1 MKDIKGR
8 LYLSARKCPQQLTTF
23 LIQLMAYNLN
33 QQPPAALLSWRDFA
47 PGDSNIISAKRN
59 KAIQEVSQKLQSAI
73 QDYNSANSLQ
83 VDNMQIGF
91 DVDARQFTC
100 SGAIPYKI
108 VIDATTGDQ
117 SVEAV
122 NYIAD
127 YAPWTVPTTGE
138 LKGVKSLY
146 DAFIAIL
153 KQQNRLNDTIR
164 EDDLTK
170 SAKPLVT
177 LTNNESES
185 RYDFAVQM
193 PIVVDV
199 DAATGVAS
207 YTLYDV
213 GAIADLQNGVLV

>member
-1 MKDIKGR
+1 MS
-8 LYLSARKCPQQLTTF
+8 YSV
-23 LIQLMAYNLN
+23 N
-33 QQPPAALLSWRDFA
+33 QAPPASLTSWRDFA
-47 PGDSNIISAKRN
+47 PGDSTIVSTKRN
-59 KAIQEVSQKLQSAI
+59 EAIQEVTQKLQLSI
-73 QDYNSANSLQ
+73 QEYNSANSLQ
-83 VDNMQIGF
+83 VDNMQVGY

-108 VIDATTGDQ
+108 VVDSTTGDQ
-117 SVEAV
+117 TIEAV

-138 LKGVKSLY
+138 LKGTKSLY
-146 DAFIAIL
+146 DAFIGVL

-170 SAKPLVT
+170 SAKPMVT

-193 PIVVDV
+193 PIVVTV

-207 YTLYDV
+207 YKLYEV
-213 GAIADLQNGVLV
+213 GAVADLQHGVLV

>member
-1 MKDIKGR
+1 
-8 LYLSARKCPQQLTTF
+8 
-23 LIQLMAYNLN
+23 MAYSTN
-33 QQPPAALLSWRDFA
+33 QQPPAALASWRDFA
-47 PGDSNIISAKRN
+47 PGDSSVVSVKRN
-59 KAIQEVSQKLQSAI
+59 DAIQEVSQKLQSAI

-108 VIDATTGDQ
+108 VINSTTGDE
-117 SVEAV
+117 SIEAV
-122 NYIAD
+122 NYIVD
-127 YAPWTVPTTGE
+127 YAPWTTPTTGE
-138 LKGVKSLY
+138 LKGTKSLY

-199 DAATGVAS
+199 NATTGVAS
-207 YTLYDV
+207 YKLYDV